1 MTAVAR
7 VFLTKGSGNVVVNK
21 KMMVDY
27 FQRITLRDE
36 IYRPMQVVE
45 MEISLLTHTAPVER
59 VKVTDMS

>member
-45 MEISLLTHTAPVER
+45 ME
-59 VKVTDMS
+59 D